1 MSEYRQDEHTTA
13 KEASKTHTDQSY
25 RHNSWEE
32 HEKRRYSFKEQAVK
46 SMTLFF
52 VVATC
57 IVFYFALLRLGQIS
71 SVFKQFLTVAKPIIY
86 GLAIAFLLNPIV
98 KQTDKILIPI
108 LKRKMKNEARA
119 EKLSRTAGILLALII
134 MILLIS
140 GLINMLIPELITSI
154 RNLIFT
160 HPAQINQLVKQM
172 NH

>member
-32 HEKRRYSFKEQAVK
+32 HEKRRYSFKEQAIK

-57 IVFYFALLRLGQIS
+57 ILFYFALLRLGQIS

-86 GLAIAFLLNPIV
+86 GLAIAYLLNPIV
-98 KQTDKILIPI
+98 KWIEIKEEKTDI
-108 LKRKMKNEARA
+108 KRSWNLRICHLNVGIDYYTSQYDDSGVIWKYPRHDFHCA
-119 EKLSRTAGILLALII
+119 ESDE
-134 MILLIS
+134 
-140 GLINMLIPELITSI
+140 PVY
-154 RNLIFT
+154 
-160 HPAQINQLVKQM
+160 Q
-172 NH
+172 

>member
-32 HEKRRYSFKEQAVK
+32 HEKRRYSFKEQTIK

-57 IVFYFALLRLGQIS
+57 ILFYFALLRLGQIS

-86 GLAIAFLLNPIV
+86 GLAIAYLLNPIV
-98 KQTDKILIPI
+98 NLRICHLNVGIDYYTSQYDDSRIIWKYPRHDFQC
-108 LKRKMKNEARA
+108 A
-119 EKLSRTAGILLALII
+119 ESDE
-134 MILLIS
+134 
-140 GLINMLIPELITSI
+140 PVY
-154 RNLIFT
+154 
-160 HPAQINQLVKQM
+160 Q
-172 NH
+172 

>member
-32 HEKRRYSFKEQAVK
+32 HEKRRYSFKEQTIK

-57 IVFYFALLRLGQIS
+57 ILFYFALLRLGQIS

-86 GLAIAFLLNPIV
+86 GLSDDSTFGETLSQI
-98 KQTDKILIPI
+98 KEEKTDIKGSWNLSICHLDVGIDYYTSQYDDSGIIWKYP
-108 LKRKMKNEARA
+108 RHDFQCA
-119 EKLSRTAGILLALII
+119 ESDE
-134 MILLIS
+134 
-140 GLINMLIPELITSI
+140 PVY
-154 RNLIFT
+154 
-160 HPAQINQLVKQM
+160 Q
-172 NH
+172 

>member
-32 HEKRRYSFKEQAVK
+32 HEKRRYSFKEQAIK

-86 GLAIAFLLNPIV
+86 GLAIAYLLNPIV
-98 KQTDKILIPI
+98 KWIDRRMIPLFGETLSQIKEEKTDI
-108 LKRKMKNEARA
+108 KRSWNLRICHLNVGIDYYTSQYDDSGIIWKYPRHDFHCA
-119 EKLSRTAGILLALII
+119 ESDE
-134 MILLIS
+134 
-140 GLINMLIPELITSI
+140 PVY
-154 RNLIFT
+154 
-160 HPAQINQLVKQM
+160 P
-172 NH
+172 